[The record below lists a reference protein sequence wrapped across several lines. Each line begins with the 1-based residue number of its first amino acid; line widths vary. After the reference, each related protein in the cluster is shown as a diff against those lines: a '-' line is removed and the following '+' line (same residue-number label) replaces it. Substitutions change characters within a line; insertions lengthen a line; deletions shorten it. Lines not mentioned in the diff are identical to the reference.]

1 MIAKISK
8 AGEPASGKLDR
19 AFWISKLQA
28 GAQIPTFELTLPR
41 LFPLFHGHKV
51 GMLFSG
57 SGNLKAGARV
67 KACFSVAS
75 AFF

>member
-1 MIAKISK
+1 M
-8 AGEPASGKLDR
+8 GKP
-19 AFWISKLQA
+19 QA
-28 GAQIPTFELTLPR
+28 GAQIPTFELTLPK